1 MRAAPAQRRQDG
13 LVAWPGGGPAQLR
26 MMGRHE
32 ARSTAGSGVA
42 TQQARTLAWAL
53 AIYSLAVPLII
64 SIIVAT
70 APGGPLPSLLP
81 TLWLAMVIL
90 GPSAAALV
98 CALRGGASRVARDL
112 SEQNE
117 QEPQQVIIRLFFTG
131 FVLAYLVA
139 LTAAGVDSARLMPL
153 LAVNVAG
160 VLYSWLI
167 FIDIA
172 IRPQPSPLRRAAAMV
187 SDIAFISI
195 FLHIGEALTAPWFP
209 VYLWDVLG
217 FGFRFG
223 QRSLVAT
230 VMLSLLGFGAVWAIT
245 PYWQERPS
253 MSGGVVLALIL
264 LPAYAATLIRRLT
277 VAKAQ
282 AEEANA
288 AKSRFLA
295 IMSHELRTPL
305 NSMIG
310 MGSLFGRTN
319 LDAEQRDMLATIQL
333 SARTLLG
340 LINDVLDFSK
350 IEAGKL
356 QPEVESFVL
365 HEALGSAVA
374 MLRPQAEAKGLALAL
389 RIDPRLPRTYRGLP
403 LQLRQIVINL
413 VANAIKF
420 TTQGRVEVWARLLE
434 RDGET
439 VRISLAVRD
448 DGIGIAPDARDKIFQ
463 VFTQA
468 DSTVTRRYG
477 GTGLGLAIAK
487 QLTELMGGTIG
498 VESELG
504 KGSTFTVILP
514 LRDDP
519 ATSRPPDLAGRAAL
533 IVSTD
538 SDLAAMLQTRLRG
551 WHGEPEWLSDAEA
564 ALQRLGEMTAA
575 APRPLLLLDGRA
587 DALAALS
594 LTHRLAVASPHPPLA
609 VFIAAPRGAESI
621 AGLAA
626 SHLAAVVEAPIG
638 DAALASALL
647 AALAT
652 DTKTMSDQ
660 AEPVPHDAPAPT
672 PPTLPAPARALKI
685 LVAEDNNANRKI
697 LRRILEIAGHQV
709 AVANDGEAALS
720 LLDRDRFDL
729 ALMDINMPEMSGYEV
744 TKLYRMEHLGE
755 ARLPII
761 ALTADS
767 TSETERQCREAGMD
781 AVLTKPVEAAH
792 LLAAIDG
799 TYARVA
805 MPGNA
810 AQASPV
816 VTPISAHPRYF
827 SDVGAVVDEA
837 TIEALRMLGDGSDF
851 LGDVIDTFCS
861 DGRRLLEHLR
871 QSVDEGDLRGFKELI
886 HSLRSGAANVGA
898 ARLCQTLTT
907 LREITG
913 KDLRQHGASYIEKLQ
928 SEFAKLETA
937 LDRMAKESRR
947 GA

>member
-1 MRAAPAQRRQDG
+1 MT
-13 LVAWPGGGPAQLR
+13 
-26 MMGRHE
+26 GRHE
-32 ARSTAGSGVA
+32 AKTTAGSSVA
-42 TQQARTLAWAL
+42 TRQARILAWAL
-53 AIYSLAVPLII
+53 ASYSLAVPLVI

-70 APGGPLPSLLP
+70 APSPPLPPLLP

-98 CALRGGASRVARDL
+98 CALRGGAGRVARDL
-112 SEQNE
+112 SELNE

-139 LTAAGVDSARLMPL
+139 LAIAGIDSTRLMPL
-153 LAVNVAG
+153 LAVDVAG

-187 SDIAFISI
+187 SDITFISI
-195 FLHIGEALTAPWFP
+195 FLHIGDSLAAPWFS

-223 QRSLVAT
+223 QRSLIAT
-230 VMLSLLGFGAVWAIT
+230 VILSLVGFSAVCATT
-245 PYWQERPS
+245 PYWQDRPS
-253 MSGGVVLALIL
+253 MAGGVVLALIL

-277 VAKAQ
+277 QAKAQ

-319 LDAEQRDMLATIQL
+319 LDTEQRDMLATIQL

-356 QPEVESFVL
+356 QPEIESFVL
-365 HEALGSAVA
+365 HEVLGSAIA
-374 MLRPQAEAKGLALAL
+374 MLRPQAEAKGLVLAL

-403 LQLRQIVINL
+403 LQLRQILINL

-420 TTQGRVEVWARLLE
+420 TTQGRVEVWARLIE
-434 RDGET
+434 REGET
-439 VRISLAVRD
+439 VRLSLAVRD
-448 DGIGIAPDARDKIFQ
+448 DGIGIAPEARDKIFQ

-487 QLTELMGGTIG
+487 QLTQLMGGTID

-504 KGSTFTVILP
+504 KGSTFTVVLP
-514 LRDDP
+514 LREE
-519 ATSRPPDLAGRAAL
+519 AGASRPPDLAGRVAL
-533 IVSTD
+533 VVSAD
-538 SDLAAMLQTRLRG
+538 ADLAATLQTRLRD
-551 WHGEPEWLSDAEA
+551 WHAEPQWLSDAEA
-564 ALQRLGEMTAA
+564 ALQHLGEMTATA
-575 APRPLLLLDGRA
+575 KRPLLLLDGRA
-587 DALAALS
+587 DPLAALS

-609 VFIAAPRGAESI
+609 LFIAATGGSESI

-626 SHLAAVVEAPIG
+626 AHLAAVVEAPVG

-647 AALAT
+647 AALAS
-652 DTKTMSDQ
+652 DTKTM
-660 AEPVPHDAPAPT
+660 AEQVEPLPHEAPAAPAS
-672 PPTLPAPARALKI
+672 PLLPAPARPLKI

-720 LLDRDRFDL
+720 MLDRDRFDL

-805 MPGNA
+805 LPGNA
-810 AQASPV
+810 TAASPV

-871 QSVDEGDLRGFKELI
+871 QAVDEGDLRGFKELI

-913 KDLRQHGASYIEKLQ
+913 KDLRQHGGSYIEKLQ
-928 SEFAKLETA
+928 SEFAKLETT

>member
-1 MRAAPAQRRQDG
+1 MT
-13 LVAWPGGGPAQLR
+13 
-26 MMGRHE
+26 GRHE
-32 ARSTAGSGVA
+32 ARTTAGSSV
-42 TQQARTLAWAL
+42 TTHQARTLAWAL
-53 AIYSLAVPLII
+53 AIYSLAVPLVI

-70 APGGPLPSLLP
+70 APSTPLPPLLP
-81 TLWLAMVIL
+81 TLWLAMAIL

-98 CALRGGASRVARDL
+98 CALRGGAGRVARDL
-112 SEQNE
+112 TELNE

-139 LTAAGVDSARLMPL
+139 LAIAGVEGTRLMPL

-195 FLHIGEALTAPWFP
+195 FLHIGDGLTAPWFP

-230 VMLSLLGFGAVWAIT
+230 VILSLVGFGAVCATT
-245 PYWQERPS
+245 PYWQDRPG
-253 MSGGVVLALIL
+253 MAGGVVLALIL
-264 LPAYAATLIRRLT
+264 LPAYAATLIHRLT
-277 VAKAQ
+277 HAKAQ

-356 QPEVESFVL
+356 QPEIEGFVL
-365 HEALGSAVA
+365 HEVIGSAVA

-403 LQLRQIVINL
+403 LQLRQILINL

-420 TTQGRVEVWARLLE
+420 TTQGRVEVWARLIE

-439 VRISLAVRD
+439 VRLSLAVRD
-448 DGIGIAPDARDKIFQ
+448 DGIGIAPEARDKIFQ

-487 QLTELMGGTIG
+487 QLTQLMGGTID

-504 KGSTFTVILP
+504 KGSTFTVMLP

-519 ATSRPPDLAGRAAL
+519 GTSRPPDLAGREAL
-533 IVSTD
+533 VVSAD
-538 SDLAAMLQTRLRG
+538 ADLAAMLQTRLRG
-551 WHGEPEWLSDAEA
+551 WHAEPQWLSDAEA
-564 ALQRLGEMTAA
+564 ALQRLGEMTATA
-575 APRPLLLLDGRA
+575 LRPLLLLDGRA
-587 DALAALS
+587 DPLAALS

-609 VFIAAPRGAESI
+609 VFITAPGGSESI

-626 SHLAAVVEAPIG
+626 THLAAVVEAPVG

-647 AALAT
+647 AVLAS
-652 DTKTMSDQ
+652 DTKTM
-660 AEPVPHDAPAPT
+660 AELVEPLPHEATAPAQPAS
-672 PPTLPAPARALKI
+672 PMLPAPARPLKI

-697 LRRILEIAGHQV
+697 LRRILEMAGHQV

-720 LLDRDRFDL
+720 MLDRDRFDL

-799 TYARVA
+799 TYSRVA
-805 MPGNA
+805 LPGNA
-810 AQASPV
+810 TAASPV

-871 QSVDEGDLRGFKELI
+871 QAVDEGDLRGFKELI

-913 KDLRQHGASYIEKLQ
+913 KDLRQHGGSYIEKLQ
-928 SEFAKLETA
+928 SEFAKLETT

>member
-1 MRAAPAQRRQDG
+1 MTA
-13 LVAWPGGGPAQLR
+13 
-26 MMGRHE
+26 RHE
-32 ARSTAGSGVA
+32 ARNTAGSSVA
-42 TQQARTLAWAL
+42 TRKARTLVWAL
-53 AIYSLAVPLII
+53 ALYSLAVPLVI
-64 SIIVAT
+64 SLIVAT
-70 APGGPLPSLLP
+70 APSTPLPQFLP

-90 GPSAAALV
+90 GPGAAAIV
-98 CALRGGASRVARDL
+98 CALRGGAGRVAHEL
-112 SEQNE
+112 AQQNE

-131 FVLAYLVA
+131 FVLVYLVA
-139 LTAAGVDSARLMPL
+139 LAIAGVDSTRLMPL
-153 LAVNVAG
+153 LAVDVAG
-160 VLYSWLI
+160 ILYSWLI
-167 FIDIA
+167 FVDLVM
-172 IRPQPSPLRRAAAMV
+172 RPQPSPLRRAAAMV

-223 QRSLVAT
+223 QRSLFTT
-230 VMLSLLGFGAVWAIT
+230 VLLGLVGFAAVWATT
-245 PYWQERPS
+245 PYWQERPG
-253 MSGGVVLALIL
+253 MVGGVALALIL

-277 VAKAQ
+277 LAKAQ

-356 QPEVESFVL
+356 QPEIESFVL

-374 MLRPQAEAKGLALAL
+374 MLRPQAEAKGLALVL

-403 LQLRQIVINL
+403 LQLRQILINL

-420 TTQGRVEVWARLLE
+420 TTKGRVEIWARLLE

-439 VRISLAVRD
+439 VRVSLAVRD
-448 DGIGIAPDARDKIFQ
+448 DGIGIAPEARDKIFQ

-487 QLTELMGGTIG
+487 QLTQLMGGTID

-504 KGSTFTVILP
+504 KGSTFTVMLP

-519 ATSRPPDLAGRAAL
+519 GTSRPPDLAGRAAL
-533 IVSTD
+533 IVSAD
-538 SDLAAMLQTRLRG
+538 ADLAAMLQMRLRG
-551 WHGEPEWLSDAEA
+551 WRGEPQWLSDADA
-564 ALQRLGEMTAA
+564 ALQRLSEMTAA
-575 APRPLLLLDGRA
+575 MPRPLLLLDGRA
-587 DALAALS
+587 DPLAALS

-609 VFIAAPRGAESI
+609 LFIAAPGGAESI

-626 SHLAAVVEAPIG
+626 AHLAAVVEAPIG

-647 AALAT
+647 AALAS
-652 DTKTMSDQ
+652 DTKAMADMV
-660 AEPVPHDAPAPT
+660 EPLPHEAPAPH
-672 PPTLPAPARALKI
+672 PTLPAPARPLKI

-697 LRRILEIAGHQV
+697 LRRILELAGHKV

-720 LLDRDRFDL
+720 MLDRDRFDL

-805 MPGNA
+805 LPGNA
-810 AQASPV
+810 ASASPV

-871 QSVDEGDLRGFKELI
+871 QAVDEGDLRGFKELV

-898 ARLCQTLTT
+898 ARLCQALTT

>member
-1 MRAAPAQRRQDG
+1 MTA
-13 LVAWPGGGPAQLR
+13 
-26 MMGRHE
+26 RHE
-32 ARSTAGSGVA
+32 ARNNTPGSGLA
-42 TQQARTLAWAL
+42 TRGARTLVWVLAL
-53 AIYSLAVPLII
+53 YSLAVPLIV

-70 APGGPLPSLLP
+70 VPGAPLPQFLP

-90 GPSAAALV
+90 GPGAAAMV
-98 CALRGGASRVARDL
+98 CALRGGAGRVAREL
-112 SEQNE
+112 TEHNE

-139 LTAAGVDSARLMPL
+139 LALAGVDSVRLMPL
-153 LAVNVAG
+153 LAVDVAG
-160 VLYSWLI
+160 ILYSWLI
-167 FIDIA
+167 FVDLVM
-172 IRPQPSPLRRAAAMV
+172 RPHSSPLRRAAAMV
-187 SDIAFISI
+187 SDIAFISV
-195 FLHIGEALTAPWFP
+195 FLHIGETLTAPWFS

-223 QRSLVAT
+223 LRSLFAT
-230 VMLSLLGFGAVWAIT
+230 VLLSLVGFAVVWATT
-245 PYWQERPS
+245 PYWEARPG
-253 MSGGVVLALIL
+253 MAGGVVLALVL

-277 VAKAQ
+277 LAKAQ

-319 LDAEQRDMLATIQL
+319 LDTEQRDMLATIQL

-356 QPEVESFVL
+356 QPDIESFVL
-365 HEALGSAVA
+365 HEALGSAIA
-374 MLRPQAEAKGLALAL
+374 MLRPQAEAKGLALVL

-403 LQLRQIVINL
+403 LQLRQILINL

-420 TTQGRVEVWARLLE
+420 TSQGRVEVWARLLE
-434 RDGET
+434 REGET
-439 VRISLAVRD
+439 VRVSLAVRD
-448 DGIGIAPDARDKIFQ
+448 DGIGIAPEARDKIFQ

-487 QLTELMGGTIG
+487 QLTQLMGGTID

-504 KGSTFTVILP
+504 KGSTFTVMLP

-519 ATSRPPDLAGRAAL
+519 GTSRPPDLTGRVAL
-533 IVSTD
+533 IVSAD
-538 SDLAAMLQTRLRG
+538 ADLAALLQMQLRG
-551 WHGEPEWLSDAEA
+551 WRGEPQWLSDAEA
-564 ALQRLGEMTAA
+564 ALQRLSEITAPT
-575 APRPLLLLDGRA
+575 PRPLLLLDGRA
-587 DALAALS
+587 DPLAALS

-609 VFIAAPRGAESI
+609 LFIAAPGGAESI

-626 SHLAAVVEAPIG
+626 AHLAAVVEAPIG

-647 AALAT
+647 AALAS
-652 DTKTMSDQ
+652 DTKTLADM
-660 AEPVPHDAPAPT
+660 AEPLPHDAPAPH
-672 PPTLPAPARALKI
+672 PTLPAPARPLKI

-720 LLDRDRFDL
+720 MLDRDRFDL

-805 MPGNA
+805 LPGNA
-810 AQASPV
+810 ALGSPV

-851 LGDVIDTFCS
+851 LDDVIDTFCG

-871 QSVDEGDLRGFKELI
+871 QSVDEGDLRAFKELI